1 MPYNTFKMT
10 INHTHIHDT
19 PTSVILYLHC
29 ALEVNARLFL
39 DSNAH
44 IPCQVKMYQPPQGTP
59 RPHLAGEVNRT
70 IMSLDNLNT
79 LMANIVLTEYGNN
92 TTLNSKVPSTP
103 CSTAYNSRNTT
114 VLMSGKEC
122 TNNMRNL
129 KRIREHD
136 KVHLYPANMTKHDL
150 NTIQEEEEDEE
161 EEEED
166 DVDNEEGGKGSIV
179 EREKSI
185 DIYLSRNRGRYGV
198 MVGDRYLINGIIKT
212 TTGRIIRVGRR
223 SKG

>member
-19 PTSVILYLHC
+19 PTSVIPYLHY
-29 ALEVNARLFL
+29 ALEANARLFP
-39 DSNAH
+39 DGNAH
-44 IPCQVKMYQPPQGTP
+44 LPCQVKMYQPPQGTP

-70 IMSLDNLNT
+70 IMSLDNLHT
-79 LMANIVLTEYGNN
+79 LMANIVLTENGNN
-92 TTLNSKVPSTP
+92 TTLNSKVPSP
-103 CSTAYNSRNTT
+103 PGSTAYNSRNTT

-122 TNNMRNL
+122 TNNMRNF
-129 KRIREHD
+129 KRIREHE

-150 NTIQEEEEDEE
+150 DIIQEEEED
-161 EEEED
+161 D
-166 DVDNEEGGKGSIV
+166 DDDNEEGGKGSIV
-179 EREKSI
+179 EREESI
-185 DIYLSRNRGRYGV
+185 EICSRYLSRNRGRYGV

-212 TTGRIIRVGRR
+212 ATGRIIRIGRR